1 MATPKFPP
9 QEKNHLK
16 NDALHKYILETS
28 VLPRE
33 LEQLRELRDVTKEH
47 PRALMSTPPEEGQ
60 FLTLLVKLLNA
71 KKTIEVGVFTGY
83 SLLCTA
89 LALPADGMITA
100 IDPDRATFELGL
112 PFIKTAGVESKINF
126 VQSEALPY
134 LDHILEEGKE
144 EGSYDF
150 AYIDADK
157 LNNANYHERLMK
169 LVKVG
174 GVIAYDNTLWFGS
187 LVEPP
192 NREWPEHFRSVREFF
207 LNFNKMLASDSR
219 IEISQ
224 VPICDGL
231 TLCRRLV

>member
-1 MATPKFPP
+1 MATPNFPH
-9 QEKNHLK
+9 QEKTLLK

-60 FLTLLVKLLNA
+60 FLNLLVKLLNA
-71 KKTIEVGVFTGY
+71 KKTIEIGVFTGY

-112 PFIKTAGVESKINF
+112 PFMKTAGVESKINF
-126 VQSEALPY
+126 VESEALPY
-134 LDHILEEGKE
+134 LDHILEEG

-150 AYIDADK
+150 AFIDADK
-157 LNNANYHERLMK
+157 LNYANYHERLMK

-187 LVEPP
+187 LAEPP
-192 NREWPEHFRSVREFF
+192 NREWPEQFKSIREFF
-207 LNFNKMLASDSR
+207 LDFNKKLASDSR

-224 VPICDGL
+224 ISIGDGL
-231 TLCRRLV
+231 TLCRRLA

>member
-1 MATPKFPP
+1 MSTPNFPH
-9 QEKNHLK
+9 QEKTLLK

-33 LEQLRELRDVTKEH
+33 LEQLKELRDVTNEH
-47 PRALMSTPPEEGQ
+47 PRSVMSTPPEEGQ

-71 KKTIEVGVFTGY
+71 KKTIEIGVFTGY

-89 LALPADGMITA
+89 LALPADGKITA

-112 PFIKTAGVESKINF
+112 PFIKKAGVESKINF
-126 VQSEALPY
+126 VESEALPY
-134 LDHILEEGKE
+134 LDNILEEGKE

-150 AYIDADK
+150 AFIDADK
-157 LNNANYHERLMK
+157 LNYENYHERLMK

-187 LVEPP
+187 LAEPP
-192 NREWPEHFRSVREFF
+192 NREWPERFHSVREFF

-224 VPICDGL
+224 ICIGDGL
-231 TLCRRLV
+231 TLCRRLA